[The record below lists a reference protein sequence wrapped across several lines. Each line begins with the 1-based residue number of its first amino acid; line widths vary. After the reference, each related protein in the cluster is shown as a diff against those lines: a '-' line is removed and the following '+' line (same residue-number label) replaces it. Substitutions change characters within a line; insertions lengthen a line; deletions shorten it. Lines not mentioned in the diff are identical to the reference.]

1 MCVHAC
7 TLTCMQCQGSQNR
20 VFVGCQ
26 SPGSCS
32 HRQLGA
38 TMWGLGIEFKSPGR
52 VESALSIEPSLQAP
66 STVFSKTIIY
76 FSYCNCNRIGNIH
89 FMIKRLMQKYSL
101 VCPKCSGSNC
111 CPVCSWSSLSQR
123 KGELKCLLFHR
134 NQSYLCWREG

>member
-89 FMIKRLMQKYSL
+89 FMIKRLMQKYK
-101 VCPKCSGSNC
+101 V
-111 CPVCSWSSLSQR
+111 W
-123 KGELKCLLFHR
+123 FA
-134 NQSYLCWREG
+134 QSAQAVTAVLCVHGQVLARGRES